1 VASVR
6 RDGVSVGF
14 LGWPEKE
21 ERSVF
26 MRRAMTSLAEPFV
39 WGIVGCLVFT
49 GASSSLVGCTERPHA
64 LVSKGSTF
72 AELRTVRRGVT
83 VKPPSEAA
91 RPTYPRE
98 RLVDGEEVMLEEGA
112 LAWLRRDGGATLL
125 VHGPAALVLRSDH
138 IEVKE
143 GRVFVDTSGQEV
155 TDVRT
160 PRGPLHLAA
169 VRASL
174 EVQKQGAVS
183 AYVLSGGVRTDRGGS
198 AGPGEELSLLPDGK
212 AATTPRRAW
221 EDWTGGLA
229 TTDRAAEPA
238 PYGVGTVGAR
248 TPGQTGEARF
258 PLAIQKLEVR
268 VTIDHDFA
276 ITEVDEVFFNPSS
289 ETVEGIYS
297 FRTPQGATLHRFA
310 VDRDGELAWGRVKEK
325 QQAAAQYQANVYVGS
340 QEDPALLEWDAP
352 GIYKARL
359 YPIQPGGTRRV
370 VTRYGEWLSRTGPKG
385 ERRLYTYPMAA
396 EASEGTLPRIE
407 ELTISVDLERAAAR
421 DTRAGMGAIQEGQRL
436 LVRAYDTTPRAD
448 FSAEL
453 FDAGQPNTVAYR
465 ARHAVELDLL
475 AADDRAPAVK
485 DAKTEPDYVLI
496 PLRPTASD
504 SPVEKTTGLDL
515 AIVVDA
521 SAATQPASLAVA
533 RAATQALL
541 SHLGKDDRVAVWA
554 GDATLRPVAADSDQL
569 TAVDTARR
577 EAIGAGLARVERGG
591 ATDLGAILAE
601 AASKLPADRRGAVVY
616 IGDGH
621 PTVGELAVADLR
633 ERFSRLPRPV
643 RVFGIGVG
651 DDADMGMLK
660 GIVRGGFAERVGDG
674 FSAAR
679 TALRLLEEAERP
691 IWLGASV
698 DLGVGIDRV
707 YPRELGALMADET
720 ALVVG
725 RLVDKEKPPT
735 SITLTGSGGK
745 VTQKVI
751 TVPLADGGDLRRRW
765 GEGRLVQLLD
775 EGAGRAAVVEV
786 GTRSGVLTPFTSL
799 YVPTSKELAV
809 ERAANASADLDG
821 DLEEESSVAEPSAAP
836 QDNKEGGT
844 GTRAKGEEGSMG
856 RPPGTRTRYGVQG
869 PADNPRP
876 VTADVLKD
884 AQEFGMIGLLNQGA
898 SGEPQPVA
906 AAAPAPIVVTT
917 AAARKP
923 GPPRDMEIEAKT
935 SREPAAPSAPW
946 GRDDSPT
953 AAQPT
958 TPAPDASEDRNA
970 LQARGNMWGDSVGD
984 SFGAGGLGLSGIG
997 AGGGGKGDGQGI
1009 GLGSI
1014 GTIGH
1019 GAGTGTGSGFGGGHG
1034 RLGGAHLA
1042 KPPTIRQGATQVTGR
1057 LPPEVIQ
1064 RIVRQNFGRFRLCY
1078 ENGLRSNPN
1087 LQGSVNVRF
1096 TIDRSGGVSDVAN
1109 GGSDLEGATTGCVVN
1124 TFRGLAFPAPED
1136 GLVKVVYPLRFSPGD
1151 GGNDGPGAPGSGFTE
1166 VAAPQ
1171 PIPWATR
1178 TTSGQL
1184 SRRITFCSA
1193 ASTVPLEERVGLWR
1207 ERLVAAGQNTN
1218 AIAGVYQAAL
1228 ARCEAPTWRERTRL
1242 LTMMVSHLG
1251 NVRSRVMLWRQMFR
1265 NKAAADVLYRALLVR
1280 VKTALEIR
1288 DLHDALG
1295 LKRMDP
1301 TLLAKALDAAKS
1313 PDEKVKVLVDLVSK
1327 WPDDTELSL
1336 RLLEA
1341 YEDVGDVGNGRA
1353 LARKLRRRGDATARM
1368 RTQIGEY
1375 YLRMAKQ
1382 TGGSEAD
1389 TLEGR
1394 RTFGEIVEF
1403 APDDPVARRRLGDL
1417 LRAHGW
1423 YEESFRQYETLAK
1436 LVPDDTTVPLL
1447 LASAA
1452 AGMGKIEEAIRLTEK
1467 ASATTAP
1474 DGASGG
1480 ARTSRAMAAAF
1491 LAWARD
1497 EAKKDK
1503 RGDEEARLRERAR
1516 RLTSLDTTEGKSVR
1530 VLLTWEHPELH
1541 PTMWSNALGSPM
1553 PAADG
1558 DVLLG
1563 VAQTT
1568 MPVSRA
1574 NGFVEIR
1581 LEKDDA
1587 QHAARLG
1594 LGATLTVLFDEG
1606 TDEETIVRVP
1616 ISFAGTDPA
1625 VQRFTLANR
1634 AVSPVVGGSK

>member
-1 VASVR
+1 
-6 RDGVSVGF
+6 
-14 LGWPEKE
+14 
-21 ERSVF
+21 

-39 WGIVGCLVFT
+39 WGIVGCAVVSGLSFAV
-49 GASSSLVGCTERPHA
+49 VGCTEPPHA

-83 VKPPSEAA
+83 VKMPSEGA
-91 RPTYPRE
+91 RATYPRE
-98 RLVDGEEVMLEEGA
+98 RLVDGEEVALEDGA

-125 VHGPAALVLRSDH
+125 VRGPAALILRSDH

-174 EVQKQGAVS
+174 EVQKAGAVS
-183 AYVLSGGVRTDRGGS
+183 AYVLSGGVRTDSGGS
-198 AGPGEELSLLPDGK
+198 AGPGEELALTPDGK
-212 AATTPRRAW
+212 ATTSPRLAW

-229 TTDRAAEPA
+229 TTDRAAQPA

-276 ITEVDEVFFNPSS
+276 VTEVDEVFFNPSS

-359 YPIQPGGTRRV
+359 YPIKPGATRRV

-385 ERRLYTYPMAA
+385 DRRLYTYPMAA

-407 ELTISVDLERAAAR
+407 ELSISVDLERAAAR
-421 DTRAGMGAIQEGQRL
+421 ETRAGMGAIQEGQRL
-436 LVRAYDTTPRAD
+436 VVRAYDTTPRAD

-475 AADDRAPAVK
+475 AADDRAAAVK

-496 PLRPTASD
+496 PLRPTATD
-504 SPVEKTTGLDL
+504 SPVEKTAGLDL

-521 SAATQPASLAVA
+521 SAATEPASLAVA

-554 GDATLRPVAADSDQL
+554 GDATLRPVAADSDKL
-569 TAVDTARR
+569 VAVDAARR

-616 IGDGH
+616 VGDGH

-698 DLGVGIDRV
+698 DLGVSIDRV

-735 SITLTGSGGK
+735 SITLSGSGGK
-745 VTQKVI
+745 ITQKVI
-751 TVPLADGGDLRRRW
+751 TVPLVDGGDLRRRW

-799 YVPTSKELAV
+799 YVPTSKELASERAV
-809 ERAANASADLDG
+809 NLLADLESPDDDERAATAAS
-821 DLEEESSVAEPSAAP
+821 EEAP
-836 QDNKEGGT
+836 PADNKEGGT

-856 RPPGTRTRYGVQG
+856 RPASKGARYGVQG
-869 PADNPRP
+869 PRDNDRAPS
-876 VTADVLKD
+876 VDALKD
-884 AQEFGMIGLLNQGA
+884 AQEFGMIGILSQGA
-898 SGEPQPVA
+898 PGEPAPVA
-906 AAAPAPIVVTT
+906 AAAPMPSVTT
-917 AAARKP
+917 TAVTVHNVRKA
-923 GPPRDMEIEAKT
+923 PPRDMEVEAKK
-935 SREPAAPSAPW
+935 SNDPSAPTAPW
-946 GRDDSPT
+946 GRDDSAGADAPSPQLGG
-953 AAQPT
+953 AT
-958 TPAPDASEDRNA
+958 TPDAAMAGDQSA
-970 LQARGNMWGDSVGD
+970 VRGNMWGDSVGD
-984 SFGAGGLGLSGIG
+984 SFGAGGLGLDGIG
-997 AGGGGKGDGQGI
+997 TGGGGKGEGI

-1019 GAGTGTGSGFGGGHG
+1019 GSGAGAGQGFGFGGGHG
-1034 RLGGAHLA
+1034 RLGGSHVA
-1042 KPPTIRQGATQVTGR
+1042 KAPSIRMGATQVSGR

-1064 RIVRQNFGRFRLCY
+1064 RIVRQQFGRFRLCY

-1096 TIDRSGGVSDVAN
+1096 TIDRSGGVVDVGN
-1109 GGSDLEGATTGCVVN
+1109 GGSDLEGVTTSCVVN
-1124 TFRGLAFPAPED
+1124 AFRGMAFPAPEA
-1136 GLVKVVYPLRFSPGD
+1136 GLVKVVYPIRFAPGD
-1151 GGNDGPGAPGSGFTE
+1151 GGNEPAPGAPGFVE
-1166 VAAPQ
+1166 IAAPQ
-1171 PIPWATR
+1171 PIPWPTR
-1178 TTSGQL
+1178 ITVGQL

-1193 ASTVPLEERVGLWR
+1193 ASAVPLEERVGLWR
-1207 ERLVAAGQNTN
+1207 ERLAAAGQKTS
-1218 AIAGVYQAAL
+1218 AVAAVYQAAL

-1265 NKAAADVLYRALLVR
+1265 HKVAADVLYRALLVR

-1301 TLLAKALDAAKS
+1301 TLLAKALDAAKA
-1313 PDEKVKVLVDLVSK
+1313 PADKVKLLVDLVAK

-1341 YEDVGDVGNGRA
+1341 YEDVGDFGNGRS

-1375 YLRMAKQ
+1375 YLRLAQQK
-1382 TGGSEAD
+1382 GGTEAD

-1403 APDDPVARRRLGDL
+1403 APEDPVARRRLGDL

-1436 LVPDDTTVPLL
+1436 LVPDDSTVPLL

-1467 ASATTAP
+1467 ASATSAP
-1474 DGASGG
+1474 EGASGG

-1491 LAWARD
+1491 LAWARAD
-1497 EAKKDK
+1497 AKKDK
-1503 RGDEEARLRERAR
+1503 KVDEEARLRERAR
-1516 RLTSLDTTEGKSVR
+1516 RLTSLDTDSDTGKTVR

-1568 MPVSRA
+1568 MPVARP
-1574 NGFVEIR
+1574 NGFVEVR

-1587 QHAARLG
+1587 AHAARLG
-1594 LGATLTVLFDEG
+1594 LTATLTVLFDEG
-1606 TDEETIVRVP
+1606 TDEETIVRMPVT
-1616 ISFAGTDPA
+1616 FAGPEPT

-1634 AVSPVVGGSK
+1634 GVTPATGGAK